1 MEYAK
6 EVQATDNGVV
16 KVGDW
21 MIATLIMGIPL
32 VGFIMLFVWAFGKGV
47 NENKKNWAK
56 ANLIWFAIMIAI
68 MIIIFGSM
76 MSFLTSIAEQSV

>member
-1 MEYAK
+1 MEYVK
-6 EVQATDNGVV
+6 EVQASENGVV

-21 MIATLIMGIPL
+21 MISILIMSIPL
-32 VGFIMLFVWAFGKGV
+32 VGLIMLFVWAFGKGE

-56 ANLIWFAIMIAI
+56 ANLIWFAIMTVI